1 MVGTEEFAVPQ
12 SDNIDVEAERARI
25 SKEIDYLEGFR
36 ASVMKKLANERF
48 VSHAPEAVVAAE
60 RKKMADADTKLAT
73 LRAALAALN

>member
-1 MVGTEEFAVPQ
+1 
-12 SDNIDVEAERARI
+12 
-25 SKEIDYLEGFR
+25 
-36 ASVMKKLANERF
+36 MKKLANERF